1 MVDYVNTT
9 TKMTMTEMTEPVLSD
24 EWEKIIGFPGN
35 LWVSALKLLVLPLI
49 VLMMVILPSR
59 VDEIGY
65 VAGRAVPLYLF
76 TSFCA
81 AIQGTCW
88 AWIIRPGKRGE
99 QPDDLAERSA
109 DGEVTELDAF
119 LNIFFNAVP

>member
-1 MVDYVNTT
+1 MGSYWTMVNKTT
-9 TKMTMTEMTEPVLSD
+9 NSTETEPVLSED
-24 EWEKIIGFPGN
+24 WEKIIAFPGN

-76 TSFCA
+76 TSTCA

-88 AWIIRPGKRGE
+88 AWIIRPGEAGE
-99 QPDDLAERSA
+99 QPSDVSEADLSSE
-109 DGEVTELDAF
+109 EVT
-119 LNIFFNAVP
+119 